1 MIIFHIRK
9 NSHTNPTFCTYTLQR
24 RHGQVFGFQLFILVL
39 KTFKLSAFLYYL
51 VKCSRFLGLRKKCF
65 LSHGELSLLQV

>member
-24 RHGQVFGFQLFILVL
+24 RHGQVSGFQLFFV
-39 KTFKLSAFLYYL
+39 FLFFDDYFDNIYKL
-51 VKCSRFLGLRKKCF
+51 VKS
-65 LSHGELSLLQV
+65 